1 MPLPERKDLC
11 TDAEEKDWVA
21 EEELEGPGGKER
33 KGLTV
38 ARWPLDAVSPF
49 RRHTN
54 VEAAI

>member
-1 MPLPERKDLC
+1 LC